1 MKHLFLA
8 AALGLACAA
17 CQPDSSPAQAT
28 PPARESTPPGAP
40 GAAAPSPTTGAGGQ
54 ASAPPPGQAAKAEAG
69 DLVPGIPTCSPGDM
83 RTPIPVWKPA
93 VDAHN
98 NVDSAPPQQQDQVVL
113 IAMEVHGAPEC
124 SDSETNLFRLTDG
137 QDPSGALEIGVHGNT
152 QEVDGVCH
160 LTGLYRTKLTEPPAD
175 GTPPQGQPRVQ
186 FDAADASEIASGN
199 TYCVQRP

>member
-28 PPARESTPPGAP
+28 PPARESTPP
-40 GAAAPSPTTGAGGQ
+40 
-54 ASAPPPGQAAKAEAG
+54 G

-98 NVDSAPPQQQDQVVL
+98 NVDSAPPQQQGQVVL

-124 SDSETNLFRLTDG
+124 SDRETNLFRLTDG
-137 QDPSGALEIGVHGNT
+137 QDPGGALEIGVHGNT

-160 LTGLYRTKLTEPPAD
+160 LTGLYRTKLTEPPAG
-175 GTPPQGQPRVQ
+175 GTPPQGQPRVR